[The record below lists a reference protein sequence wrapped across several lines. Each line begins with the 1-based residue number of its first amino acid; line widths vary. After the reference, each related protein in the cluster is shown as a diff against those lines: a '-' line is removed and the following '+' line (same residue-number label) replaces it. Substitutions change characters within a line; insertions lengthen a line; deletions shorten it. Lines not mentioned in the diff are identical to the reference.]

1 MQDQIGNETK
11 SNINLTQ
18 ALSADLILL
27 YRRYH
32 LHMDVVIVLSYAYVY
47 AYQFYLKMILAE
59 TIFDDNIDF
68 T

>member
-1 MQDQIGNETK
+1 MQDQIGNEKK

-27 YRRYH
+27 YIRYH
-32 LHMDVVIVLSYAYVY
+32 LHMYGTSYIMYISVL
-47 AYQFYLKMILAE
+47 FYGKMILAE
-59 TIFDDNIDF
+59 IFDDNIDF